1 MELKSY
7 QKRVIKDL
15 EDYLDLFQYVG
26 DPAKTFNTYW
36 ERKAGPYDPLSKKGM
51 RPYQDNV
58 PGAIHLCV
66 KVPTAGGKTFIA
78 VNALKSVF
86 DHYGPSAPRCVVWL
100 VPWSN
105 LLQQTVR
112 TLSDP
117 DHPYRQKLNALF
129 RNRVEVYEKDQ
140 LLMGA
145 GFNPTSVQEQL
156 SIIVMSFASLRARR
170 KEDRK
175 VFQENGQL
183 AGFRELYEG
192 TAHIKPGTDDT
203 ALINVIR
210 HLNPVVVV
218 DESHNAESDLS
229 VDMLKDLNPSFVLDL
244 TATPKQ
250 NSNIISMVPALEL
263 KGEHMVKLPVIV
275 YNQHDRHEVIEN
287 ALHLRQR
294 LQTIAD
300 AEHQAGGRRIR
311 PIVLFQAQPRTG
323 EENVTFEKVKQLLMK
338 AGIPEAEIKI
348 KTADKDELKGVDLM
362 APDCP
367 VKYIITVNA
376 LKEGWDCPYA
386 YVLASLADKS
396 SAVDVE
402 QILGR
407 VLRQPF
413 VTKHSNPMLNMS
425 YVLTASA
432 KFQETLQGIVKALQE
447 SGFSDK
453 DYRAVDSRT
462 DAEKERDQLAAVQ
475 ANLLGADAPA
485 DEPVLPDL
493 EMKPITF
500 EPQAATPAPTPNVQ
514 AIEQEALTKNAELE
528 AALEAASNDPEDPML
543 KEMGENVFRY
553 AMRDDVVAMAKA
565 TVLPRFVVEMPGN
578 IFTGLEPS
586 WAELSQEP
594 LLKDFRLSA
603 QNTEIDWESIDSELY
618 SVDLERTSGGQV
630 SPAFKKILQSEVR
643 EPVMAYILSKPAEAR
658 LKDVADQVLAR
669 IGDMWPIADQ
679 EIKKY
684 VERLLEPFTTE
695 QLHDVLQRPL
705 AYTARIRRKV
715 QGLADA
721 YAEQR
726 FKELLQ
732 VSKIRTEPQWRFP
745 EKLVPGKLGPSIA
758 NSLYEREG
766 EMNSFEAKAIAEL
779 GGLPNIAC
787 WHRNLGRGKGFAI
800 NGFSN
805 NHYPDF
811 ILLTKSGKVIVI
823 ETKGDDRDNSDSAAK
838 ARLGKIWQDQCG
850 PHFRYFMVFDQSRV
864 EGAYTLADAKRLV
877 GEVG

>member
-1 MELKSY
+1 MELKPY
-7 QKRVIKDL
+7 QQRVIEDL
-15 EDYLDLFQYVG
+15 DGYLELFQHIG
-26 DPAKTFNTYW
+26 DPAKTFNLHW
-36 ERKAGPYDPLSKKGM
+36 ERKAGPYDPLSGKGM

-58 PGAIHLCV
+58 PGAIHLCI

-78 VNALKSVF
+78 VNALKTVF
-86 DHYGPSAPRCVVWL
+86 DHYGPNAPRCVVWL

-117 DHPYRQKLNALF
+117 DHPYRQKLNTLF
-129 RNRVEVYEKDQ
+129 RHRVEVYGKDQ

-145 GFNPTSVQEQL
+145 GFSPTSVQEQL

-183 AGFRELYEG
+183 AGFRELYESD
-192 TAHIKPGTDDT
+192 AHIKPGTDDT

-229 VDMLKDLNPSFVLDL
+229 VDMLRDLNPSFVLDL

-250 NSNIISMVPALEL
+250 NSNIISMVPAMEL
-263 KGEHMVKLPVIV
+263 KKEHMVKLPVIV

-294 LQTIAD
+294 LQAIAD

-348 KTADKDELKGVDLM
+348 KTADKDELKGEDLM

-413 VTKHSNPMLNMS
+413 VTQHSNPMLNMS
-425 YVLTASA
+425 YVLTAST

-453 DYRAVDSRT
+453 DYRAVDART
-462 DAEKERDQLAAVQ
+462 DAEKEQDQLKAVQ
-475 ANLLGADAPA
+475 TSLLGKDAPA
-485 DEPVLPDL
+485 DDL
-493 EMKPITF
+493 DLKPITF
-500 EPQAATPAPTPNVQ
+500 DPQAAAPAPITDVS
-514 AIEQEALTKNAELE
+514 AIEQQALAQNAELE
-528 AALEAASNDPEDPML
+528 AAIAEAAANPEDPIL
-543 KEMGENVFRY
+543 QEMGEQVYRY
-553 AMRDDVVAMAKA
+553 AMRDDVAALAKGI
-565 TVLPRFVVEMPGN
+565 VLPRFVVEVPGN
-578 IFTGLEPS
+578 IFTGTEPS

-603 QNTEIDWESIDSELY
+603 QNTEMDWESIESELY
-618 SVDLERTSGGQV
+618 SVDLESTSGGQAN
-630 SPAFKKILQSEVR
+630 PAFKKILQSEVR
-643 EPVMAYILSKPAEAR
+643 EPVMAYILSKPAETR

-679 EIKKY
+679 EIKRY
-684 VERLLEPFTTE
+684 VVRLLEPFTTE

-705 AYTARIRRKV
+705 AYTTRIRRKV

-726 FKELLQ
+726 FKEMLQ
-732 VSKIRTEPQWRFP
+732 VGKIRTEPQWRFSV
-745 EKLVPGKLGPSIA
+745 KLVPGRLGPSIA

-766 EMNSFEAKAIAEL
+766 EMNSFEARAIAEL

-800 NGFSN
+800 NGYSN

-811 ILLTKSGKVIVI
+811 ILLTKSGKVILI

-838 ARLGKIWQDQCG
+838 ARLGRIWQDQCG
-850 PHFRYFMVFDQSRV
+850 PDFRYFMVFDQSKV
-864 EGAYTLADAKRLV
+864 EGAYTLGDAKRLV

>member
-1 MELKSY
+1 MEPKPY
-7 QKRVIKDL
+7 QQRVL
-15 EDYLDLFQYVG
+15 EDLGSYLDLFQHIG
-26 DPAKTFNTYW
+26 DPAKTFELYW
-36 ERKAGPYDPLSKKGM
+36 ERKAGPYDPLTGKGM

-78 VNALKSVF
+78 VNALETVF
-86 DHYGPSAPRCVVWL
+86 GHYGPNAPRCVVWL

-112 TLSDP
+112 TLGDP
-117 DHPYRQKLNALF
+117 DHPYRQKLNTLF
-129 RNRVEVYEKDQ
+129 RHRVEVYEKDQ

-156 SIIVMSFASLRARR
+156 SIIVMSFASLRAR
-170 KEDRK
+170 KKADRK

-192 TAHIKPGTDDT
+192 EGHIKPGTDDT

-229 VDMLKDLNPSFVLDL
+229 VDMLQDLNPSFVLDL
-244 TATPKQ
+244 TATPKK
-250 NSNIISMVPALEL
+250 NSNIISMVPAMEL
-263 KGEHMVKLPVIV
+263 KKEHMVKLPVIV

-294 LQTIAD
+294 LESIAN
-300 AEHQAGGRRIR
+300 AEKAAGGRHIR

-323 EENVTFEKVKQLLMK
+323 EENVTFEKVKHLLMK
-338 AGIPEAEIKI
+338 AGIPEQEIKI

-362 APDCP
+362 AEDCP
-367 VKYIITVNA
+367 VRYIITINA

-407 VLRQPF
+407 VLRQPY
-413 VTKHSNPMLNMS
+413 VMPHGNPMLNMS

-432 KFQETLQGIVKALQE
+432 KFQETLEGIVKALQE

-462 DAEKERDQLAAVQ
+462 EAEKEGDKLEAVQ
-475 ANLLGADAPA
+475 MALLK
-485 DEPVLPDL
+485 DEDEDDEDL
-493 EMKPITF
+493 ERKPITF
-500 EPQAATPAPTPNVQ
+500 DPQAASAKPTSDLK
-514 AIEQEALTKNAELE
+514 AIEERALAQNAELE
-528 AALEAASNDPEDPML
+528 EAIEAASENPEDPIL
-543 KEMGENVFRY
+543 QEMGEQVYRY
-553 AMRDDVVAMAKA
+553 AMRDDVAGLAKGI
-565 TVLPRFVVEMPGN
+565 VLPRFVVEVPGN
-578 IFTGLEPS
+578 IFTGDQPS
-586 WAELSQEP
+586 WDELSQEP

-603 QNTEIDWESIDSELY
+603 QNTEIDWDSIESELY
-618 SVDLERTSGGQV
+618 SVDIEKTTGGQIN
-630 SPAFKKILQSEVR
+630 PAFKKILQSEVR
-643 EPVMAYILSKPAEAR
+643 EPVMDYILAKPAEAR
-658 LKDVADQVLAR
+658 LNDVADQILAR
-669 IGDMWPIADQ
+669 IGNMWPIADQ

-684 VERLLEPFTTE
+684 VVRLLEPFTTE

-705 AYTARIRRKV
+705 AYTGRIHKKV
-715 QGLADA
+715 QALAEA
-721 YAEQR
+721 AAEKN
-726 FKELLQ
+726 FKEMLQ
-732 VSKIRTEPQWRFP
+732 IGKIRTEPHWRFS
-745 EKLVPGKLGPSIA
+745 ERLVPGKLGPSIA
-758 NSLYEREG
+758 ISLYEREG
-766 EMNSFEAKAIAEL
+766 DMNNYEARAITEL

-787 WHRNLGRGKGFAI
+787 WHRNLGRSKGFSI

-811 ILLTKSGKVIVI
+811 ILLTKSGKVIII

-838 ARLGKIWQDQCG
+838 ARLGRIWQDQCG
-850 PHFRYFMVFDQSRV
+850 PNFRYFMVFDQSKV
-864 EGAYTLADAKRLV
+864 DGAYTLSDAKRLV

>member
-1 MELKSY
+1 MELKPY
-7 QKRVIKDL
+7 QQRVIDDL
-15 EDYLDLFQYVG
+15 GDYLDLFQHVG
-26 DPAKTFNTYW
+26 DPAKTYNTYW
-36 ERKAGPYDPLSKKGM
+36 ERKAGPWDPLSNKGM

-58 PGAIHLCV
+58 PGAIHLCI
-66 KVPTAGGKTFIA
+66 KVPTAGGKTFMA
-78 VNALKSVF
+78 VNALKTVF
-86 DHYGPSAPRCVVWL
+86 DHYGPSAPRAVVWL

-105 LLQQTVR
+105 LLQQTVKS
-112 TLSDP
+112 LSDP
-117 DHPYRQKLNALF
+117 DHPYRQKLNQLF
-129 RNRVEVYEKDQ
+129 QSRVEVYEKDQ

-183 AGFRELYEG
+183 AGFRELYDKD
-192 TAHIKPGTDDT
+192 TKHKADTDDT

-210 HLNPVVVV
+210 YLNPVVVV

-229 VDMLKDLNPSFVLDL
+229 VDMLRDLNPSFVLDL

-250 NSNIISMVPALEL
+250 NSNIISLVPALEL
-263 KGEHMVKLPVIV
+263 KKEQMVKLPVIV
-275 YNQHDRHEVIEN
+275 YNQHDRSEVIEN

-294 LQTIAD
+294 LQAIAD
-300 AEHQAGGRRIR
+300 EEHKAGGRKIR
-311 PIVLFQAQPRTG
+311 PIILFQAQPRTG
-323 EENVTFEKVKQLLMK
+323 EENVTFEKLKQTLIK

-348 KTADKDELKGVDLM
+348 KTAEKDELKGIDLM
-362 APDCP
+362 AVDCP
-367 VKYIITVNA
+367 VKYIITINA
-376 LKEGWDCPYA
+376 LKEGWDCPFA
-386 YVLASLADKS
+386 YILASLADKS

-413 VTKHSNPMLNMS
+413 VMRHSNPMLNMS

-432 KFQETLQGIVKALQE
+432 KFHDTLQGIVKALQQ

-453 DYRAVDSRT
+453 DYRAVDTRT
-462 DAEKERDQLAAVQ
+462 EVEKEQDKLAAVQ
-475 ANLLGADAPA
+475 TDLLGNEAPA
-485 DEPVLPDL
+485 DDL
-493 EMKPITF
+493 DLRPLTF
-500 EPQAATPAPTPNVQ
+500 NAATAAPPATPDVS
-514 AIEQEALTKNAELE
+514 AIEQQALARNAEME
-528 AALEAASNDPEDPML
+528 AEVQRAADDPEDPIL
-543 KEMGENVFRY
+543 QEMGDQVYRY
-553 AMRDDVVAMAKA
+553 SMRDDVAALAKGIR
-565 TVLPRFVVEMPGN
+565 LPRFVVQVPGN
-578 IFTGLEPS
+578 IFTGDEAS
-586 WAELSQEP
+586 WDELSQEP

-603 QNTEIDWESIDSELY
+603 QNTEIDWESIESELY
-618 SVDLERTSGGQV
+618 AVDLEGTTGGQV
-630 SPAFKKILQSEVR
+630 NPAFRKILQSEVR
-643 EPVMAYILSKPAEAR
+643 EPVMAYILAKPAEAR
-658 LKDVADQVLAR
+658 LNDVADQVLAR

-679 EIKKY
+679 ELKRY
-684 VERLLEPFTTE
+684 VVRLLEQFSTE

-705 AYTARIRRKV
+705 AYTSRIRRKV

-726 FKELLQ
+726 FKEMLQ
-732 VSKIRTEPQWRFP
+732 VGKLRTEPQWRFS
-745 EKLVPGKLGPSIA
+745 EKLVPGRLGPSIA

-766 EMNSFEAKAIAEL
+766 EMNNFEARAISEL
-779 GGLPNIAC
+779 GGLSNIAC
-787 WHRNLGRGKGFAI
+787 WHRNLGRGKGFSI
-800 NGFSN
+800 NGYSN

-811 ILLTKSGKVIVI
+811 ILLTKSGKVIVL

-850 PHFRYFMVFDQSRV
+850 PHVRYFMVFDQNRV

>member
-1 MELKSY
+1 MELKPY
-7 QKRVIKDL
+7 QQRVIEDL
-15 EDYLDLFQYVG
+15 DGYLELFQHIG
-26 DPAKTFNTYW
+26 DPAKTFNLYW
-36 ERKAGPYDPLSKKGM
+36 ERKAGPYDPLSGKGM

-58 PGAIHLCV
+58 PGAIHLCI

-78 VNALKSVF
+78 VNALKTVF
-86 DHYGPSAPRCVVWL
+86 DHYGPNAPRCVVWL

-117 DHPYRQKLNALF
+117 DHPYRQKLNTLF
-129 RNRVEVYEKDQ
+129 RHRVEVYGKDQ

-145 GFNPTSVQEQL
+145 GFSPTSVQEQL

-183 AGFRELYEG
+183 AGFRELYESD
-192 TAHIKPGTDDT
+192 AHIKPGTDDT

-229 VDMLKDLNPSFVLDL
+229 VDMLRDLNPSFVLDL

-250 NSNIISMVPALEL
+250 NSNIISMVPAMEL
-263 KGEHMVKLPVIV
+263 KKEHMVKLPVIV

-294 LQTIAD
+294 LQAIAD

-413 VTKHSNPMLNMS
+413 VTQHSNPMLNMS
-425 YVLTASA
+425 YVLTAST

-453 DYRAVDSRT
+453 DYRAVDART
-462 DAEKERDQLAAVQ
+462 DAEKEQDQLKAVQ
-475 ANLLGADAPA
+475 TSLLGKDAPA
-485 DEPVLPDL
+485 DDL
-493 EMKPITF
+493 DLKPITF
-500 EPQAATPAPTPNVQ
+500 DPQSAAPAPTTDVS
-514 AIEQEALTKNAELE
+514 AIEQQALAQNAVLE
-528 AALEAASNDPEDPML
+528 AAIAEAAANPEDPIL
-543 KEMGENVFRY
+543 QEMGEQVYRY
-553 AMRDDVVAMAKA
+553 AMRDDVAALAKGI
-565 TVLPRFVVEMPGN
+565 VLPRFVVEVPGN
-578 IFTGLEPS
+578 IFTGAEPS

-603 QNTEIDWESIDSELY
+603 QNTEMDWESIESELY
-618 SVDLERTSGGQV
+618 SVDLESTSGGQAN
-630 SPAFKKILQSEVR
+630 PAFKKILQSEVR
-643 EPVMAYILSKPAEAR
+643 EPVMAYILSKPAETR

-679 EIKKY
+679 EIKRY
-684 VERLLEPFTTE
+684 VVRLLEPFTTE

-705 AYTARIRRKV
+705 AYTTRIRRKV

-726 FKELLQ
+726 FKEMLQ
-732 VSKIRTEPQWRFP
+732 VGKIRTEPQWRFSD
-745 EKLVPGKLGPSIA
+745 KLVPGRLGPSIA

-766 EMNSFEAKAIAEL
+766 EMNNFEARAIAEL

-800 NGFSN
+800 NGYSN

-811 ILLTKSGKVIVI
+811 ILLTKSGKVILI
-823 ETKGDDRDNSDSAAK
+823 ETKGDDRDNSDSASK
-838 ARLGKIWQDQCG
+838 ARLGRIWQDQCG
-850 PHFRYFMVFDQSRV
+850 ADFRYFMVFDQSKV
-864 EGAYTLADAKRLV
+864 EGAYTLGDAKRLV
-877 GEVG
+877 AEVG

>member
-1 MELKSY
+1 MELKPY
-7 QKRVIKDL
+7 QQRVIDDL
-15 EDYLDLFQYVG
+15 GSYLDHFQHLA
-26 DPAKTFNTYW
+26 DPARTYNSWW
-36 ERKAGPYDPLSKKGM
+36 EQKAGPYDPLSRKGM

-78 VNALKSVF
+78 VNALKTIF
-86 DHYGPSAPRCVVWL
+86 DHYGPSAPRAVVWL

-117 DHPYRQKLNALF
+117 EHPYRQKLNQLF

-145 GFNPTSVQEQL
+145 GFSPTSVQEQL

-183 AGFRELYEG
+183 AGFRELYG
-192 TAHIKPGTDDT
+192 NDTAHIKPGTDDT

-250 NSNIISMVPALEL
+250 NSNIIGLVPALEL
-263 KGEHMVKLPVIV
+263 KKEHMVKLPVIV
-275 YNQHDRHEVIEN
+275 YNQHHRHEVIEN

-294 LQTIAD
+294 LQAIAD
-300 AEHQAGGRRIR
+300 QEHQAGGKRIR

-323 EENVTFEKVKQLLMK
+323 EENVTFEKVKHLLMQ
-338 AGIPEAEIKI
+338 AGIPEAEIRI

-367 VKYIITVNA
+367 VKYIITINA

-386 YVLASLADKS
+386 YILASLADKS

-413 VTKHSNPMLNMS
+413 VMRHSNPMLNMS

-432 KFQETLQGIVKALQE
+432 KFQDTLQGIVKALQE

-453 DYRAVDSRT
+453 DYRAVDTRT
-462 DAEKERDQLAAVQ
+462 EVEKEQDKLAAVQ
-475 ANLLGADAPA
+475 TDLLGNEAPA
-485 DEPVLPDL
+485 DDL
-493 EMKPITF
+493 DLRPLTF
-500 EPQAATPAPTPNVQ
+500 NAATAAPPATPDVS
-514 AIEQEALTKNAELE
+514 AIEQQALARNAELE
-528 AALEAASNDPEDPML
+528 AEVQRAADDPEDPIL
-543 KEMGENVFRY
+543 QEMGDQVYRY
-553 AMRDDVVAMAKA
+553 SMRDDVAALAKGIR
-565 TVLPRFVVEMPGN
+565 LPRFVVQVPGN
-578 IFTGLEPS
+578 IFTGDEAS
-586 WAELSQEP
+586 WDELSQEP

-603 QNTEIDWESIDSELY
+603 QNTEIDWESIESELY
-618 SVDLERTSGGQV
+618 AVDLEGTTGGQV
-630 SPAFKKILQSEVR
+630 NPAFRKILQSEVR
-643 EPVMAYILSKPAEAR
+643 EPVMAYILAKPAEAR
-658 LKDVADQVLAR
+658 LNDVADQVLAR

-679 EIKKY
+679 ELKRY
-684 VERLLEPFTTE
+684 VVRLLEQFSTE

-705 AYTARIRRKV
+705 AYTSRIRRKV

-726 FKELLQ
+726 FKEMLQ
-732 VSKIRTEPQWRFP
+732 VGKLRTEPQWRFS
-745 EKLVPGKLGPSIA
+745 EKLVPGRLGPSIA

-766 EMNSFEAKAIAEL
+766 EMNNFEARAISEL
-779 GGLPNIAC
+779 GGLSNIAC
-787 WHRNLGRGKGFAI
+787 WHRNLGRGKGFSI
-800 NGFSN
+800 NGYSN

-811 ILLTKSGKVIVI
+811 ILLTKSGKVIVL

-850 PHFRYFMVFDQSRV
+850 PHVRYFMVFDQNRV